1 LTALAA
7 QAGLEQRTFT
17 RRFQKAT
24 GLTSSEYIQ
33 RLRVGKARELLQFTK
48 SPVERIAW
56 EVGYTDSS
64 AFRKVFGRIVGLTPQ
79 EYRQRFSI

>member
-1 LTALAA
+1 MSGRQVVCRNDLAIGEG
-7 QAGLEQRTFT
+7 QGGHVGGMDQR
-17 RRFQKAT
+17 R
-24 GLTSSEYIQ
+24 
-33 RLRVGKARELLQFTK
+33 RVGKVRELLQFTK

-56 EVGYTDSS
+56 EVGYTDPS